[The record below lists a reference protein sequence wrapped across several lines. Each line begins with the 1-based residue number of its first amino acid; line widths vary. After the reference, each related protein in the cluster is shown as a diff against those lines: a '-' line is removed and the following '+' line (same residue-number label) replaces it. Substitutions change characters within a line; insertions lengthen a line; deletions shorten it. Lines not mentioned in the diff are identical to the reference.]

1 MLSFLLFILGSLI
14 TFVISQDCTPYS
26 SSYDFSSGYPN
37 IWEKP
42 TSDNFN
48 TDEFQ
53 QVYNSIDWSQ
63 VPDIQPHTV
72 VNGDIDQSNYPDD
85 DPDCWWTYNQCSS
98 PNAPGVQ
105 PDVTICPEPETWG
118 LTYDDGPNC
127 AHNTFYD
134 FLKENDQNAT
144 MFFIGS
150 NVANW
155 PKEAKRAL
163 TDGHHICCH
172 TWSHQY
178 MTSLTNEEVVGELYY
193 ALKAIK
199 TVIGVTPLCWRPP
212 YGDVDDRVR
221 AIAQQLNLPMTVL
234 WNLGNETSDQIDSN
248 FQSFVDMG
256 TDGTFANS
264 GCIVLEHELNNGT
277 MSKAMEWYPKIV
289 NAYQYVVPI
298 ATCMNVTQPYA
309 ESDYSYPS
317 FTDYTGTN

>member
-1 MLSFLLFILGSLI
+1 PLT
-14 TFVISQDCTPYS
+14 TFVISQECVPYS

-37 IWEKP
+37 LWEVP

-53 QVYNSIDWSQ
+53 QVYNSIDWTQ
-63 VPDIQPHTV
+63 VPDIQPHTL
-72 VNGDIDQSNYPDD
+72 VNGDIDQSNYPDS
-85 DPDCWWTYNQCSS
+85 DPDCWWTYNQCST

-127 AHNTFYD
+127 SHNAFYD
-134 FLKENDQNAT
+134 FLKKNNQQAT

-150 NVANW
+150 NVADW

-163 TDGHHICCH
+163 TDDHQICVH

-193 ALKAIK
+193 TLKAIK
-199 TVIGVTPLCWRPP
+199 YVCGVTPLCWRPP
-212 YGDVDDRVR
+212 FGDVDDRVR
-221 AIAQQLNLPMTVL
+221 AIAQQLNFTMTVI
-234 WNLGNETSDQIDSN
+234 WNLDTNDWDMEPDGSETSDQIDAN
-248 FQSFVDMG
+248 FQSFVNMG
-256 TDGTFANS
+256 QDGTFANS
-264 GCIVLEHELNNGT
+264 GCIVLEHELNNDT

-309 ESDYSYPS
+309 ESNVSYPS
-317 FTDYTGTN
+317 FSDYTGTN